1 MAQAEAATASTLPER
16 RTLRQVWDTGRGI
29 GWRKP
34 VAQARREL
42 LAIGFDLFAVDRD
55 RNFLVYWADRF
66 AKVGRTSS
74 RSALSAFVCSER
86 GQR

>member
-1 MAQAEAATASTLPER
+1 
-16 RTLRQVWDTGRGI
+16 VWNTSRGI

-42 LAIGFDLFAVDRD
+42 IAIGFDPFAVDRD
-55 RNFLVYWADRF
+55 RNFLVYWTDRF
-66 AKVGRTSS
+66 ARVGRTSS
-74 RSALSAFVCSER
+74 GSGQRRHFFRSCTTRCAAFVCSER